1 MREAKPKT
9 RDEIT
14 LFLGGGWFP
23 RFSCCQRRRSL
34 CSPSWTALKERAAAS
49 VVKARSPH
57 RSSCRR
63 HATQRRPSTEIR
75 LGVNFALPAH
85 GPSPTTF
92 FVLREAF
99 SSKRDPPEATEWSQ
113 YKPHPC
119 LTRGA
124 CTDKGEAGSR
134 ACASDGESRLRDS
147 GEKAVSAKGE
157 NVKKI
162 SAGPSGSRPP
172 LRQLQRRAPR

>member
-1 MREAKPKT
+1 VREAKPKT

-124 CTDKGEAGSR
+124 CTDKEKGSPR
-134 ACASDGESRLRDS
+134 TTYRNYAPTAPLMR
-147 GEKAVSAKGE
+147 KA
-157 NVKKI
+157 I
-162 SAGPSGSRPP
+162 FF
-172 LRQLQRRAPR
+172 LQRLDALGRVVALKVLF

>member
-124 CTDKGEAGSR
+124 CTDK
-134 ACASDGESRLRDS
+134 
-147 GEKAVSAKGE
+147 EKVVA
-157 NVKKI
+157 
-162 SAGPSGSRPP
+162 PSHPP
-172 LRQLQRRAPR
+172 NPKSVNFDVGTSTTARGARILEVRKSVIPVRI

>member
-124 CTDKGEAGSR
+124 CTDKERSGTRYSFHT
-134 ACASDGESRLRDS
+134 ACGPCGKCFVQKLRPKWYKVCSLLATSLARS
-147 GEKAVSAKGE
+147 GLDNLPA
-157 NVKKI
+157 
-162 SAGPSGSRPP
+162 
-172 LRQLQRRAPR
+172 

>member
-1 MREAKPKT
+1 VREAKPKT

-124 CTDKGEAGSR
+124 CTDKEKMSR
-134 ACASDGESRLRDS
+134 ESMVQVL
-147 GEKAVSAKGE
+147 GVVVAAATVLVTVLAVAHLFS
-157 NVKKI
+157 V
-162 SAGPSGSRPP
+162 
-172 LRQLQRRAPR
+172 